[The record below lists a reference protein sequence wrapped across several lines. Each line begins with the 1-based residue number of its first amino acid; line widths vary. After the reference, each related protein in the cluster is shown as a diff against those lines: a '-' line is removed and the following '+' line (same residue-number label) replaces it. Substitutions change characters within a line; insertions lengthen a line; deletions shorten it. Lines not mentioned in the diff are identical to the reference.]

1 MKDKAEVKNKQNK
14 GKKKK
19 KKKTVWEQAAAGSN
33 LKP

>member
-19 KKKTVWEQAAAGSN
+19 KKTVWEQAAAGSN